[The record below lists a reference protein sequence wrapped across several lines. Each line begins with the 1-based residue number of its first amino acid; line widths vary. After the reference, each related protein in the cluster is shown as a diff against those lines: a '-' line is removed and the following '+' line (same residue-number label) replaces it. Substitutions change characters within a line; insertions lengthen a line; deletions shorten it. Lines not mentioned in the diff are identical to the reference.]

1 MWGYVQKRARREK
14 LCPQYRVSGPLT
26 FRSHYSGAQWSYLNR
41 DPMWRPHGVHASTS
55 RDLASFTRVSRE
67 PISTAFTQLSPYFM
81 IPTKTGG
88 GKSPENGRLITC
100 TSCLLRLALSCQF
113 ANDVFVFKAHP
124 SYRLTPTERTQQRLV
139 STRGAV
145 SNSSNFD

>member
-1 MWGYVQKRARREK
+1 MNQLNVLVGGGVKHNDELLCAFHSSPTTEEKVTLMWGYVQKRARREK

-67 PISTAFTQLSPYFM
+67 PISTA
-81 IPTKTGG
+81 
-88 GKSPENGRLITC
+88 
-100 TSCLLRLALSCQF
+100 
-113 ANDVFVFKAHP
+113 
-124 SYRLTPTERTQQRLV
+124 
-139 STRGAV
+139 
-145 SNSSNFD
+145 